1 MLDALKGINTY
12 IGQVTG
18 AINSVPVQPAS
29 AKQPASAEQPA
40 GSPDMEVDQTGVP
53 P

>member
-29 AKQPASAEQPA
+29 AKQPA